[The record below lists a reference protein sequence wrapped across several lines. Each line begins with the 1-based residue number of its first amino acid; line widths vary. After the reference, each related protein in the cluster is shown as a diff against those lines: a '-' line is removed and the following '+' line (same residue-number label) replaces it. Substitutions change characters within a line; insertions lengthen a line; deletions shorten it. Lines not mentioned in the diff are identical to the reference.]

1 MLGQT
6 ISHYKI
12 IEKLGEGGM
21 GVVYKAQDTKLD
33 RLVALKFLPPHLTAS
48 DEEKARFLQEAKAAS
63 ALNHPNVCT
72 IYGIEEYEGQ
82 QFIEMEYVEGVT
94 LREKIQGSPLKLS
107 DVLSYGIQ
115 IGEALQEAHSKGIVH
130 RDVKAEN
137 VMINTKNQVKVM
149 DFGLAK
155 LKGSLKLTR
164 TSSTVGTLA
173 YMSPEQIQGGDVDA
187 RSDIFSFGVV
197 LYEMLT
203 SRLPFRGEHEA
214 AMMYSIVNE
223 EPDLPL
229 KYRSDTPAELERI
242 ILRTLE
248 KDPDDRFQHADDMVS
263 ELRRLKKQTSRVVR
277 PDPVTT
283 VVPTPQATGG
293 GEEAVK
299 PGLPTASKRLLIGI
313 SGLIVLLA
321 LLAVAYFRF
330 LTPKAA
336 INSMAVLPFVNVGGD
351 PNTEYLSD
359 GFTESLIN
367 SLSKLP
373 GIKMMSRSSVFR
385 FKGTEID
392 PQTVGRDL
400 GVAAVLTGRISQRGD
415 ALSISVELV
424 DARDN
429 SHIWGEQ
436 YVRKAS
442 DIIAL
447 QSEISREIS
456 NRLKVTLTGEQET
469 ELTKHATE
477 NTEAY
482 QLYLKGRFYWNKRNQ
497 EGFEKAAEYFRQS
510 IEKDPSYALAYAGLA
525 DTYELLGSYFIISP
539 KEAWE
544 KTTAAARHALEL
556 DPSLGEAHIVIAT
569 TTAEYEWDW
578 ASSQREYL
586 KGVELSPN
594 YATGHQWY
602 GESLISTGQFDEGIR
617 ELRKAQELDP
627 LSPIVYLPM
636 AYAHLVAHNY
646 DEAIREAKKAL
657 EIDPNFARAH
667 ASLGQTYLSQG
678 KGEEAIIELKQA
690 IESDSSIEYIASL
703 GYVYGKL
710 GQTSSAER
718 ILNQMLETSHGQYVS
733 PFLIA
738 VVYAGLNDKN
748 RMFDWLKRSV
758 ETHDIAVVGLKV
770 DPTFQEFKHDPRFEA
785 ILKEIGLP

>member
-1 MLGQT
+1 
-6 ISHYKI
+6 
-12 IEKLGEGGM
+12 
-21 GVVYKAQDTKLD
+21 
-33 RLVALKFLPPHLTAS
+33 
-48 DEEKARFLQEAKAAS
+48 
-63 ALNHPNVCT
+63 
-72 IYGIEEYEGQ
+72 
-82 QFIEMEYVEGVT
+82 
-94 LREKIQGSPLKLS
+94 LKLS

-137 VMINTKNQVKVM
+137 VMVNTKNQVKVM

-203 SRLPFRGEHEA
+203 GRLPFRGEHEA
-214 AMMYSIVNE
+214 AVMYSIVNE
-223 EPDLPL
+223 EPDVPL

-248 KDPDDRFQHADDMVS
+248 KDPEDRFQHADDLVS

-277 PDPVTT
+277 PEAATA
-283 VVPTPQATGG
+283 VVPTPQVTGG

-299 PGLPTASKRLLIGI
+299 PGSPTASKRLLIGI
-313 SGLIVLLA
+313 AGLIVLLA
-321 LLAVAYFRF
+321 ILAVAYFRF
-330 LTPKAA
+330 LTPKEA

-385 FKGTEID
+385 FKGKEID

-429 SHIWGEQ
+429 THIWGEQ

-556 DPSLGEAHIVIAT
+556 DPSLGEAHIVIAA

-646 DEAIREAKKAL
+646 DEAIRQAKKAL
-657 EIDPNFARAH
+657 EIDPSFARAH

-718 ILNQMLETSHGQYVS
+718 ILNQMLDTSHSQYVS

-738 VVYAGLNDKN
+738 VVYAGLNDKD

-770 DPTFQEFKHDPRFEA
+770 DPTFEEFKHDPRFEA